1 MSTTTASQTI
11 HLPSGAV
18 IRIKPFVVV
27 QETPIREW
35 DVQQLYDELEHWIN
49 VRARNDG
56 RSAQAYHA
64 RSVARPEIAR
74 IKRELRRRHLPVDRN
89 NYQPKIYEFECS
101 ECQDV
106 GTLGIDP
113 ETHERIFCH
122 ACVKGV
128 ELHLNALA
136 DDREREPLERLY
148 ESLQLD
154 ALEFEPEIQFFEA
167 A

>member
-11 HLPSGAV
+11 HLPSGAIV
-18 IRIKPFVVV
+18 TIRPTVVV

-74 IKRELRRRHLPVDRN
+74 IKRELRRRHLPVDRW
-89 NYQPKIYEFECS
+89 
-101 ECQDV
+101 
-106 GTLGIDP
+106 
-113 ETHERIFCH
+113 
-122 ACVKGV
+122 
-128 ELHLNALA
+128 
-136 DDREREPLERLY
+136 LY
-148 ESLQLD
+148 EAMIAEQD
-154 ALEFEPEIQFFEA
+154 ARDEA
-167 A
+167 ETMADVRYG